1 MTFPARDLLNNWDQ
15 QQNAYIAHREER
27 FTAALDVLAMT
38 FGDDFHVVDVACGPG
53 SFSLRLLNR
62 FPNARVTAIDLDP
75 LLLTLAKEA
84 MIEHKDRIQFIHA
97 DIALPTCFD
106 SVEGKPQAM
115 VSSTA
120 IHWLLP
126 EQQTVLYRNIYHT
139 LDQGGLFMN
148 ADHQR
153 FDNRN
158 PRQKLMAQM
167 HDELT
172 QEQGWAAGAQDW
184 DTWFETATRHPE
196 LAEKMDERT
205 AIFAGRPMPLPTP
218 IEFQLAM
225 LRQAGFDETGTVWQ
239 FLDDYVIAGW
249 K

>member
-1 MTFPARDLLNNWDQ
+1 MTFPARDLLNNWDRQ
-15 QQNAYIAHREER
+15 QSAYIAQREER

-62 FPNARVTAIDLDP
+62 FPKARVTAIDLDP
-75 LLLTLAKEA
+75 LLLHLAQEA
-84 MIEHKDRIQFIHA
+84 LHEHKDRIRFIHA

-106 SVEGKPQAM
+106 AVEGQPQAM

-126 EQQTVLYRNIYHT
+126 EQQTALYRNIYHR
-139 LDQGGLFMN
+139 LNESGLFIN

-158 PRQKLMAQM
+158 PRQKRLAQM

-172 QEQGWAAGAQDW
+172 QEQGWTTGAQDW
-184 DTWFETATRHPE
+184 DTWFEAAIRHPE
-196 LAEKMDERT
+196 LEAKRQQRQ
-205 AIFAGRPMPLPTP
+205 AIFADRPMPLPTP
-218 IEFQLAM
+218 IEFQLAI
-225 LRQAGFDETGTVWQ
+225 LRQAGFTETGTVWQ
-239 FLDDYVIAGW
+239 FLDDYVVAGW